1 VSDKSLALVADLGES
16 FGNYTMGNDEAVLD
30 LVTMANV
37 ACGFHA
43 GDPRVMEATVAAC
56 IARGVEIG
64 AHPGYPDLVGFG
76 RRAMACTEDEI
87 RTDTLYQLGA
97 LSAFVKA
104 QGGTMSHV
112 NPHGRMGNLTV
123 TDPVH
128 ARGVAEAVAA
138 FDPSLI
144 VVTQEGLLAEEARA
158 RGMQVALVFLA
169 DRGYENDGTPVLRTK
184 PGALIHDTQQ
194 VAERTVRMA
203 TEGVVR
209 TVHGVD
215 IPQEC
220 DLVLLHGD
228 NAEAIDNARTLR
240 SSLISAGVAVEP
252 LRAVLA
258 RKAHAVSI

>member
-1 VSDKSLALVADLGES
+1 MADKSLALVADLGES
-16 FGNYTMGNDEAVLD
+16 FGNYTIGDDDAVLD

-43 GDPRVMEATVAAC
+43 GDPRVMERTVRAC
-56 IARGVEIG
+56 IERGVEIG

-87 RTDTLYQLGA
+87 RTDTLYQMGA

-104 QGGTMSHV
+104 QGGTLSHV

-128 ARGVAEAVAA
+128 ARGVADAVAA
-138 FDPSLI
+138 FDPELI
-144 VVTQEGLLAEEARA
+144 VVTQEGLLADEARA
-158 RGMQVALVFLA
+158 RGLRVALVFLA
-169 DRGYENDGTPVLRTK
+169 DRGYENDGTPVLRTE
-184 PGALIHDTQQ
+184 PGALLHDADE
-194 VAERTVRMA
+194 VAARTVRMA
-203 TEGVVR
+203 KEGVVR
-209 TVHGVD
+209 TVHGID

-228 NAEAIDNARTLR
+228 NAEAIVNANKLR
-240 SSLISAGVAVEP
+240 SALVDAHVAVKP
-252 LRAVLA
+252 LREVLA
-258 RKAHAVSI
+258 DKARAVTV